1 MLNEP
6 RVTEVR
12 KSSRTVGKNIDILR
26 THIPME
32 HLLAVSLAQC
42 RGDIQDDANLL
53 QLSECLLAQSCPQS
67 TLIQIL
73 RNFVEGSL
81 LIVELTLTRDD
92 IRTMTHLR
100 LRITCVGSP
109 VTDGIKLR
117 LCFVREI
124 KRILPHLVALVHKE
138 LRLAEILCKGLSL
151 LKGLQNLVVQ
161 NLCFLC
167 HRAV

>member
-1 MLNEP
+1 
-6 RVTEVR
+6 
-12 KSSRTVGKNIDILR
+12 
-26 THIPME
+26 ME
-32 HLLAVSLAQC
+32 YLLAVSLAQC
-42 RGDIQDDANLL
+42 RCYVQNDANLL
-53 QLSECLLAQSCPQS
+53 QLSECLLAQSCPQG

-73 RNFVEGSL
+73 RNLIEGSL
-81 LIVELTLTRDD
+81 FIVELTLTRDD

-100 LRITCVGSP
+100 LGIACVSSP

-117 LCFVREI
+117 LCLVREV

-138 LRLAEILCKGLSL
+138 LRLTEILCKGLSL

-161 NLCFLC
+161 NLCLLC